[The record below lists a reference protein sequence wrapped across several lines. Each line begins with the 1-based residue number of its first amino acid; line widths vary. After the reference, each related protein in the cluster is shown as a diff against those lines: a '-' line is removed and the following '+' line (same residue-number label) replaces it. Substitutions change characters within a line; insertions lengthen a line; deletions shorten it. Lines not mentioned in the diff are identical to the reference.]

1 MFKNTFHIKRQ
12 MASGS
17 AILDIQRPLHIS
29 HRGGAL
35 NGPENTMP
43 TFQRAVEEFK
53 TDMLE
58 FDVRS
63 TSDGAIVVHHDSN
76 VDRTSNGNGPIQS
89 LSFKELEQLDAGFS
103 FSPDGSNSYPCRG
116 QGYKV
121 PKLAEVL
128 HSFPDKLFHIDV
140 KQNEPAIEEEVMKL
154 IREAGLAETTC
165 IGSASGVVG
174 RRIRRV
180 ADRLATFPSETGLR
194 RLYISFRLKLLRW
207 YPLADNVISIP
218 QFDRGKEILTESFV
232 RQLQS
237 RGRKVFTF
245 IVDDPEEQ
253 KRVFE
258 MGVDGVMTDRPDVL
272 RETMKEIQ
280 TDE

>member
-1 MFKNTFHIKRQ
+1 

-35 NGPENTMP
+35 SGPENTMP
-43 TFQRAVEEFK
+43 TFQRAVAEFK

-63 TSDGAIVVHHDSN
+63 TSDGVIVVHHDPN
-76 VDRTSNGNGPIQS
+76 VDRTTSGSGPIQAF
-89 LSFKELEQLDAGFS
+89 SFEELQQLDAGFS
-103 FSPDGSNSYPCRG
+103 SSPDGGNSYPHRG
-116 QGYKV
+116 KGYKI

-128 HSFPDKLFHIDV
+128 HSFPDMLFHIDV
-140 KQNEPAIEEEVMKL
+140 KQNEPAIEEEV
-154 IREAGLAETTC
+154 IRMIRDAGLAEKTC
-165 IGSASGVVG
+165 VGSACGVVG
-174 RRIRRV
+174 KRVRRA
-180 ADRLATFPSETGLR
+180 ADRLPTFPSETGLR
-194 RLYISFRLKLLRW
+194 RLYISYRLKLLRF
-207 YPLADNVISIP
+207 YPLADDVISIP

-232 RQLQS
+232 KQLQS
-237 RGRKVFTF
+237 RGKKVFTF
-245 IVDDPEEQ
+245 VVDDPEEQ

-272 RETMKEIQ
+272 RKTLEEMK